1 MPVQVTFESKSSCS
15 FVPVAVELI
24 GRFCGLQLVGPPAGD
39 RSQPVDVYYGPDAD
53 RPCRLRIPYV
63 EAYDERSV
71 PALPDLSASR
81 PVAPAAPFPF
91 DLFSAMRFW
100 LADEGNAKAERGR
113 DLDRRERL
121 LGDRSAQS
129 RKGCREVPIVN
140 AYLVLFTRWVE
151 ERFGVRLP
159 GPLPPGK
166 RCAVILSHD
175 ADDPLDPTPR
185 KFLWLAAR
193 NLPYHPLRA
202 ARCLS
207 WWMVSAAKRLRGG
220 PRDRHWLFEDILREE
235 DRFGFRS
242 TFFFSVVPAF
252 ARGASR
258 LDVLYDVHQKQF
270 APMFR
275 RLSAGG
281 WEIGLHASYHARRG
295 YQRIAHQRRVLEQ
308 AAGVPVVGNRHHCW
322 HTGWPF
328 WATLEAHGR
337 AGLEYDSSVAFNE
350 TPGYR
355 LGIALSCHL
364 WNPLSGTRIPTLQI
378 PCAVM
383 DGAYFY
389 RPHQTVEATLDH
401 FDGLV
406 QGLKRW
412 FGSAA
417 ICWHV
422 RTSYPASQRFEVWG
436 RAYLEILR
444 VLASDQEVL
453 VQSCGQASAAQ
464 RPA

>member
-1 MPVQVTFESKSSCS
+1 MPIQLTFASSSGSS
-15 FVPVAVELI
+15 FLPVAVELI
-24 GRFCGLQLVGPPAGD
+24 GRFCGLQLVPSRTGD
-39 RSQPVDVYYGPDAD
+39 RSQPVDVYHGPDVG

-63 EAYDERSV
+63 EAYDESSV
-71 PALPDLSASR
+71 PALPEWSACK
-81 PVAPAAPFPF
+81 PGGPGTPFPF
-91 DLFSAMRFW
+91 DLFSAIRFW
-100 LADEGNAKAERGR
+100 LADEGNAKAEPGR
-113 DLDRRERL
+113 DLDKRDRL

-129 RKGCREVPIVN
+129 RKGCREIPIVN

-193 NLPYHPLRA
+193 NLPYHPFRA

-207 WWMVSAAKRLRGG
+207 WWMISAAKRLRGEN
-220 PRDRHWLFEDILREE
+220 RDRHWLFEDIMKAE
-235 DRFGFRS
+235 DRWGFRS

-270 APMFR
+270 APLFR
-275 RLSAGG
+275 KLSAEG
-281 WEIGLHASYHARRG
+281 WEIGLHASYHARQS
-295 YQRIAHQRRVLEQ
+295 YHRIAEEKRTLEQ
-308 AAGVPVVGNRHHCW
+308 AAGAAVLGNRHHCW

-328 WATLEAHGR
+328 WATLQDHAR
-337 AGLEYDSSVAFNE
+337 AGLQYDSSVAFNE

-355 LGIALSCHL
+355 LGIAFPCHL
-364 WNPLSGTRIPTLQI
+364 WDPGSGERISTLQI

-389 RPHQTVEATLDH
+389 RPNQTVEAVLKH
-401 FDGLV
+401 FDGLL
-406 QGLKRW
+406 QGLKRCL
-412 FGSAA
+412 GAVA

-422 RTSYPASQRFEVWG
+422 RTSYPASRRFELWG
-436 RAYLEILR
+436 KAYLEILR
-444 VLASDQEVL
+444 LLAADPEVL
-453 VQSCGQASAAQ
+453 VQSCSQATAGKI
-464 RPA
+464 PT